1 MKKTPPKKKTIQR
14 PACAKPTVGEIASQ
28 LEEIAS
34 RLRTVTVE
42 PDSHHE
48 MVASIAILH
57 LSTLFN
63 NYSRDPKR
71 REKWNTPLLL
81 DKVDNFLELHWNSY
95 YHVKRKA

>member
-1 MKKTPPKKKTIQR
+1 
-14 PACAKPTVGEIASQ
+14 
-28 LEEIAS
+28 
-34 RLRTVTVE
+34 
-42 PDSHHE
+42 